1 MHSWEGYKKFAWGTD
16 ELMPQVFTSVLMII
30 VITSTT
36 IPQQARTGRND
47 NNNNNNDN
55 NNRRARGVMII
66 MIIIMITTTG
76 AHWAQLAWPWRHYR
90 RLDEHSGEISLVY
103 FTLVH

>member
-16 ELMPQVFTSVLMII
+16 ELMPQVFTSVLSLLLLLLLLLLFISI
-30 VITSTT
+30 AI
-36 IPQQARTGRND
+36 
-47 NNNNNNDN
+47 
-55 NNRRARGVMII
+55 II
-66 MIIIMITTTG
+66 MIILMKIIIITG
-76 AHWAQLAWPWRHYR
+76 AHGAQLAGARRHYR